1 MGPWS
6 QRQDAS
12 MINPPGTDSVYAMY
26 DNQKIYVWYMQDIC
40 IYTILSLRYA
50 CEMYHT
56 CLICM
61 YVCVIGV
68 VCMVC
73 SISHMKCTGIVNYV
87 FVFVPSIPN
96 VSHDAP
102 KIALA
107 QINIYQS
114 APKWLLSVW

>member
-1 MGPWS
+1 
-6 QRQDAS
+6 

-61 YVCVIGV
+61 YVCMCDRCGLYGMFDISYEMSRHCELC
-68 VCMVC
+68 VCFC
-73 SISHMKCTGIVNYV
+73 SIH
-87 FVFVPSIPN
+87 
-96 VSHDAP
+96 P
-102 KIALA
+102 KRK
-107 QINIYQS
+107 
-114 APKWLLSVW
+114 P